1 MAPVSLNDLRPWA
14 VAVLIEGKLYLFEPA
29 LGLPIPGP
37 GKIGRDRGGR
47 LDIRP
52 ATLAEVAADDGLLR
66 RLDQPRTS
74 PYPLKAAD
82 LSRIVFLIEASPQ
95 YLAKRMQLIESRL
108 TGKQKMALTAAPT
121 ATAHR
126 LLAAAG
132 GRASAQLWLLP
143 YMSLQRR
150 MQLGP
155 AKILGRLITLLPFH
169 MMQFSPLYRGRV
181 LHLKGQLTDEPG
193 VRPYN
198 PETRPA
204 NGRPAAPDFSG
215 WGATSFYQM
224 ARPSNQ
230 EMDEMMKS
238 ETERLAQESLAMIE
252 RAVQQRSLAPSQAKT
267 LQEQAKLRAAEAAR
281 DLTEAC
287 FAGKCYAS
295 YWLGALAMEQGN
307 YASAIDYFT
316 NRTLAAAPTGQWSPR
331 RAVTISPAPTKPPAN
346 GTRRSNC
353 TRPTHPRPAPTAMP
367 SAPAG

>member
-1 MAPVSLNDLRPWA
+1 
-14 VAVLIEGKLYLFEPA
+14 
-29 LGLPIPGP
+29 
-37 GKIGRDRGGR
+37 
-47 LDIRP
+47 
-52 ATLAEVAADDGLLR
+52 
-66 RLDQPRTS
+66 
-74 PYPLKAAD
+74 
-82 LSRIVFLIEASPQ
+82 
-95 YLAKRMQLIESRL
+95 
-108 TGKQKMALTAAPT
+108 
-121 ATAHR
+121 
-126 LLAAAG
+126 
-132 GRASAQLWLLP
+132 
-143 YMSLQRR
+143 MSLQRR

-316 NRTLAAAPTGQWSPR
+316 NRTLAAAPTGQWSPGAR
-331 RAVTISPAPTKPPAN
+331 YNLARAYEASGQRDKAIQLYQADASSPGAYGNALRARWLKEQKQ
-346 GTRRSNC
+346 
-353 TRPTHPRPAPTAMP
+353 
-367 SAPAG
+367 

>member
-1 MAPVSLNDLRPWA
+1 MGRGTATERAWLFILMARQQGLDAALVALDASAVRARVAAEEQKKQSPPRKAGRPENPGLGSANRRGNSPPGPMAPVSLNDLRPWA

-132 GRASAQLWLLP
+132 GRASASSGSSHTCP
-143 YMSLQRR
+143 CSGECNSARR
-150 MQLGP
+150 
-155 AKILGRLITLLPFH
+155 R
-169 MMQFSPLYRGRV
+169 FS
-181 LHLKGQLTDEPG
+181 
-193 VRPYN
+193 
-198 PETRPA
+198 
-204 NGRPAAPDFSG
+204 AA
-215 WGATSFYQM
+215 
-224 ARPSNQ
+224 
-230 EMDEMMKS
+230 
-238 ETERLAQESLAMIE
+238 
-252 RAVQQRSLAPSQAKT
+252 
-267 LQEQAKLRAAEAAR
+267 
-281 DLTEAC
+281 
-287 FAGKCYAS
+287 
-295 YWLGALAMEQGN
+295 
-307 YASAIDYFT
+307 
-316 NRTLAAAPTGQWSPR
+316 
-331 RAVTISPAPTKPPAN
+331 
-346 GTRRSNC
+346 
-353 TRPTHPRPAPTAMP
+353 
-367 SAPAG
+367 